1 MSLKNRIKSVLPSG
15 LWHLGGF
22 CKRLPVYWR
31 IDRSES
37 LRVQRGLEG
46 LPLFITRDIYVQI
59 PENVTAYV
67 NWRAH
72 GIEDHASWVE
82 VRDFLKL
89 SEGRSALI
97 DIGAQTGSMSAFF
110 ARSRTGP
117 ARILSMEP
125 DAQVQ
130 AILDRARDLNSP
142 QGIDWEIRHEAVSD
156 HVGTIE
162 MPISNTPFET
172 QKGMADFGKLISVPS
187 QTLTSL
193 VDSLDW
199 VPDLVKIDVES
210 FEYEILTTSLPLI
223 ERIKPALQLEVHWEI
238 LKRRNLDAMD
248 FLSPLAAMGYRGIR
262 ARYRNPDD
270 WVTAGKR
277 EVVSRLSLHVA

>member
-1 MSLKNRIKSVLPSG
+1 MRLKKKLKSIVPSG
-15 LWHLGGF
+15 LWQFAGF

-37 LRVQRGLEG
+37 LRVQQGLEG
-46 LPLFITRDIYVQI
+46 LPLFVTRDLCVQI
-59 PENVTAYV
+59 PESVTAYV

-72 GIEDHASWVE
+72 GIEDAASWAE

-89 SEGRSALI
+89 AEGRVALI
-97 DIGAQTGSMSAFF
+97 DIGAQTGSISAFF

-130 AILDRARDLNSP
+130 AILARARDLNSP
-142 QGIDWEIRHEAVSD
+142 PGIDWEIRHEAVSD

-172 QKGMADFGKLISVPS
+172 QKGMADFGRRIVVPS

-193 VDSLDW
+193 VASLDW

-210 FEYEILTTSLPLI
+210 FEYEILTASLPLI
-223 ERIKPALQLEVHWEI
+223 ERIRPALQLEVHWEI
-238 LKRRNLDAMD
+238 LRLRHLDAMD
-248 FLSPLAAMGYRGIR
+248 FLTPLGAMGYRGIR
-262 ARYRNPDD
+262 AHYRNPRD
-270 WVTAGKR
+270 WEAAGRR
-277 EVVSRLSLHVA
+277 EAVSRLSLKIS

>member
-1 MSLKNRIKSVLPSG
+1 MSLKNKLKSFVPSG
-15 LWHLGGF
+15 LWQFGGF
-22 CKRLPVYWR
+22 CKRLPTYWR

-46 LPLFITRDIYVQI
+46 LPLFITPDIHVQI

-67 NWRAH
+67 NWRSH
-72 GIEDHASWVE
+72 GIEDHDGWLE

-89 SEGRSALI
+89 SKGRSALI
-97 DIGAQTGSMSAFF
+97 DIGAQTGSISAFF
-110 ARSRTGP
+110 ARSRKGA

-130 AILDRARDLNSP
+130 AILSRARELNSP
-142 QGIDWEIRHEAVSD
+142 RGIDWEIRHEAVSD
-156 HVGTIE
+156 HIGTIE

-172 QKGMADFGKLISVPS
+172 QKGMADFGKLITVPS
-187 QTLTSL
+187 QTLTAL
-193 VDSLDW
+193 IESLDW

-210 FEYEILTTSLPLI
+210 FEYEILTSSLPLI

-248 FLSPLAAMGYRGIR
+248 FLTPLAAMGYRGIR
-262 ARYRNPDD
+262 SQYRNPGD
-270 WVTAGKR
+270 WAAAARR
-277 EVVSRLSLHVA
+277 EAVSRISLKVS